1 MGLGKTVQAVALVVA
16 TLNDLRTQRFNGD
29 FMPNEG
35 EDGVYLPATLV
46 IVPPALIGQWMNE
59 IKKIAGDNLV
69 VQFLDYKEKKKNQQ
83 NDDGEKD
90 DVGVV
95 VLNPNADIVLTTY
108 QALDDKNNGTA
119 KKGGS
124 NKRARASS
132 VSKILTTTIWGRI
145 ILDEMQEIRSWT
157 TMISRQCEQLRSDRR
172 WMLSGTPL
180 WEGIQDFRGELCFLG
195 LEPFAA
201 NNEDGYFDFAIA
213 NHWDARSKY
222 GLDILRILS
231 LVMLRRTKSMHI
243 IETGMPLLG
252 LKSLTLTFEP
262 VPQDPSE
269 RALYCF
275 LESVMHSTLIDK
287 SNDNNNNNDNSSNNG
302 KTKQI
307 LRKNQQNKLI
317 FLRLLR
323 ELCVSPFLINGGV
336 GCSSQL
342 STLNRLMKEYNRR
355 RLDMVGVRQDNSG
368 DNTNNNAAYSCDEAI
383 QFLSQVEDVA
393 RTDSEFVT
401 NLRVGGGGG
410 ISRRNRATLIDPQEK
425 LQKSKEQIAKSTS
438 ICNVTRSNRARARW
452 HLALEG
458 VTTGRLEDK
467 SCYNGISNNI
477 LKLWEWRNNV
487 ASFGTTI
494 NTNSNG
500 GNIFS
505 RMINTIAPSSSRAV
519 PEITNVPSLLNRG
532 FRPTEKYFGLPTGND
547 QREQKLRS
555 LYKRRPE
562 FRWAHPF
569 AYVFSNIPSQVE
581 EEELLESFAH
591 LVSSQRVKIHHLRE
605 SDDSKTWTA
614 VIHLSSSDDYDR
626 FDKEAKRINGIDLN
640 ITQNLPCIEQEIA
653 AAKAKRNEA
662 KALCAV
668 HPCTLNE
675 RNLAKA
681 KAAYE
686 KAKLGLCAL
695 TEKHHRPGQVLCS
708 RAFGHFRGLTPHTSA
723 SLLKNTTDLIES
735 AKGKI
740 ARQISII
747 NDEERTVNQ
756 LQNKLGVSG
765 TIESLNTF
773 ESLQALKNGDDEKTV
788 CPICLDS
795 LGADGSNGKVSYRQ
809 DAIINHRMIDST

>member
-16 TLNDLRTQRFNGD
+16 TLNDLRNQKTNED
-29 FMPNEG
+29 FMTDEDD
-35 EDGVYLPATLV
+35 EDGCYHHATLV

-69 VQFLDYKEKKKNQQ
+69 VQFLDCKEQKKNQQ
-83 NDDGEKD
+83 NQDGEEK

-95 VLNPNADIVLTTY
+95 VLNPDADIVLTTY
-108 QALDDKNNGTA
+108 QALDGKNNGTA

-124 NKRARASS
+124 NKRARAFS
-132 VSKILTTTIWGRI
+132 VSKILSSTVWGRI

-157 TMISRQCEQLRSDRR
+157 TSISKQCEQLKSDRR

-222 GLDILRILS
+222 GLDILRVLS

-252 LKSLTLTFEP
+252 LKNLTLTFEP

-275 LESVMHSTLIDK
+275 LESVMHTTLIDK
-287 SNDNNNNNDNSSNNG
+287 SNDGKNDNANG
-302 KTKQI
+302 NANSGKAKQI

-355 RLDMVGVRQDNSG
+355 RLDMVGAGQGNSG
-368 DNTNNNAAYSCDEAI
+368 DNNNNTGAYSCDEAI

-401 NLRVGGGGG
+401 DLRVGGGGG
-410 ISRRNRATLIDPQEK
+410 ISRRNRATLIDPLEK
-425 LQKSKEQIAKSTS
+425 LQKSKEQIAKSTM
-438 ICNVTRSNRARARW
+438 ICNTTRSNRARARW

-458 VTTGRLEDK
+458 VTTGRLEDI

-477 LKLWEWRNNV
+477 LKLWEWRSNI
-487 ASFGTTI
+487 ASFGTT
-494 NTNSNG
+494 TNNNHGNG

-505 RMINTIAPSSSRAV
+505 RMINTLARSSSRAV
-519 PEITNVPSLLNRG
+519 REITNVPSLLNRG

-547 QREQKLRS
+547 QREQKLLN

-605 SDDSKTWTA
+605 SDDAKTWTA
-614 VIHLSSSDDYDR
+614 VIHLSNSEDYDR
-626 FDKEAKRINGIDLN
+626 FDKEAKRVHGINLN

-653 AAKAKRNEA
+653 AAKVKRNEA
-662 KALCAV
+662 KALCEV
-668 HPCTLNE
+668 HPCALNE

-686 KAKLGLCAL
+686 KSKLGLCAL

-708 RAFGHFRGLTPHTSA
+708 RAFGHFRGVTPHTSA

-773 ESLQALKNGDDEKTV
+773 ESLQALKHGDDEKTV

-795 LGADGSNGKVSYRQ
+795 LGADDRSNGKVS
-809 DAIINHRMIDST
+809 